1 MVPSFGLIRDAAPR
15 RIPRTGFVLS
25 SPKPVPCDWLII
37 CHLCAQINASILA
50 NCSVHVI
57 EIFAWISMVQDTS
70 LSLLFYTDVDSAAII
85 SFKLEKTPKPVRVSF
100 FTSTPSNIL
109 TYDKLANNSIYNLSA
124 EQKNAHSNQQY
135 QAPSQSPRVYYK
147 NSEDPQPN
155 YCRTWDRIYDQHFWC

>member
-1 MVPSFGLIRDAAPR
+1 MGLVGSLFWADSRCGATENPTNRICSFYTKACTMRL
-15 RIPRTGFVLS
+15 VN
-25 SPKPVPCDWLII
+25 V

-135 QAPSQSPRVYYK
+135 QAPSQSPRVCYK
-147 NSEDPQPN
+147 NSEDP
-155 YCRTWDRIYDQHFWC
+155 